1 MDFLV
6 MRVFVKIWWIFP
18 FVFVFSLLFAIRETV
33 KDGPNDL
40 KYALA
45 AAVSCLFWLQ
55 FVCRIIVTTK
65 QGLGQARPN
74 KSTSE
79 TRQSLR
85 SEVPDGQKFSRIENL
100 WPRDDSCLLCF
111 PSTFLPAM
119 FSIDILENFP
129 QFRYLS

>member
-45 AAVSCLFWLQ
+45 AAVSLFIL
-55 FVCRIIVTTK
+55 FAVCM
-65 QGLGQARPN
+65 PYY
-74 KSTSE
+74 S
-79 TRQSLR
+79 
-85 SEVPDGQKFSRIENL
+85 
-100 WPRDDSCLLCF
+100 
-111 PSTFLPAM
+111 
-119 FSIDILENFP
+119 
-129 QFRYLS
+129 YY